1 MRVVV
6 MMLAG
11 EKSEAPWRVVRAEHG
26 KAPAFNA
33 FLGEGS
39 VAGLARDQV
48 TRQPPVRPD
57 RLNGGLPA
65 HPGQP
70 APNPPPRGKEL
81 QGFTGTHQIQAWID
95 SYEKRYG
102 PPPDDQLRLLSPPSR
117 TVRPQHNSAPD
128 EPQRRVSKDGFVA
141 WEDPQLGPAQDA
153 RARIPHFLRHG
164 RASMRGRKWD
174 HLRTADPV
182 IVPGYYS
189 PATAAPAL
197 AWHEF
202 LHSSAWG
209 RSPGEESEVVD
220 YEVLRKLQPTF
231 DQRPEQGL
239 GHHDSKSKARGSRRG
254 RTAAFY
260 KRAWNVL
267 IRHSLSP
274 LLFRL
279 AVAVT
284 SILALAIAARILV
297 LEDSHDRETAERTQS
312 LVAIVVDC
320 VAIPYTGYMIYDEY
334 TGKPVGLR
342 SGVSKIRLILL
353 DLFFIIFKSASTAL
367 AFESLVY
374 HNVRETNLLH
384 LAAALGA
391 FELVG
396 LISWTMNFIVNVFRT
411 VERLGG
417 GGPDTDAGH
426 S

>member
-1 MRVVV
+1 MD
-6 MMLAG
+6 
-11 EKSEAPWRVVRAEHG
+11 SP
-26 KAPAFNA
+26 
-33 FLGEGS
+33 S
-39 VAGLARDQV
+39 
-48 TRQPPVRPD
+48 TSSPPR
-57 RLNGGLPA
+57 
-65 HPGQP
+65 
-70 APNPPPRGKEL
+70 APNRASDSVQTAVSGTTDNTTALRLRPPRSL
-81 QGFTGTHQIQAWID
+81 PPWID

-102 PPPDDQLRLLSPPSR
+102 QPPDDQLRLLSPPSR
-117 TVRPQHNSAPD
+117 TVRPQHNSTPD
-128 EPQRRVSKDGFVA
+128 QPRRRVSKDGFVA

-209 RSPGEESEVVD
+209 RAPGEESEVVD
-220 YEVLRKLQPTF
+220 YEAMRKLQPTF
-231 DQRPEQGL
+231 DRRADDVLNP
-239 GHHDSKSKARGSRRG
+239 HDSKAKGHGSRRR

-284 SILALAIAARILV
+284 SILALAVAARILV